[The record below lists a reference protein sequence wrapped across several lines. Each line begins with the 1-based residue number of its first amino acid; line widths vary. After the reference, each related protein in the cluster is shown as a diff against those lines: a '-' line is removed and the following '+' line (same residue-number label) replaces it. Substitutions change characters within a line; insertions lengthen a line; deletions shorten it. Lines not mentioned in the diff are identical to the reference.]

1 MTEFY
6 GLQSCEHSQ
15 TALERA
21 KKKPL
26 ERGFFERKKKDY
38 FFFSSFLAQAL
49 SFSFSFLEQSTLLS
63 TLPPAGLLAND
74 GALTSMNAETMAVR
88 MYFMVLLSN

>member
-1 MTEFY
+1 MTGFY

-49 SFSFSFLEQSTLLS
+49 SLAFSFLEQSTFLS
-63 TLPPAGLLAND
+63 SILPPAWLPAKD
-74 GALTSMNAETMAVR
+74 GALISMNAETMAVR
-88 MYFMVLLSN
+88 MNFMMLP